1 MLKTFYILV
10 FSFLV
15 VSCGNNVKK
24 KEYTS
29 PDKTYGKLFHDAQMS
44 GIFSSSKIFS
54 DAVPLYRPNFILEEY
69 DIQKKQPDFQLS
81 AFLKKH
87 FSIDSLV
94 QPTNAISLDEYL
106 KNPWKS
112 YILDP
117 KDDGGSL
124 FPPRKT
130 YAVAQPNRKDLFY
143 AESYA
148 TMQGLYAFGR
158 TETAEN
164 MVLNYAQFIQDFGY
178 IPTSNRSYS
187 FGHSQLP
194 YFSMMVRFLATLK
207 KDEQE
212 LVLYLPQLQKEYQYW
227 MSSTNIEESKEQE
240 NARKEA
246 KNAYKRVFFMN
257 KTLVL
262 NRYFSTTKTP
272 RPDAYRNDVG
282 LQKTSKVPAEIM
294 YPHLW
299 ASSES
304 GWETINRW
312 QKNNKIRTLDIAP
325 VDLNALLYHLE
336 TTIAAAYEAKKQP
349 NYAKSM
355 RTLAENR
362 KTAFSSYFWNETE
375 GFFVDYDVIDKKQS
389 EHLTLAAVY
398 PLLVKLATEE
408 QAKKVAQRLEKDFLK
423 TEGLIS
429 EQGTTNYRPDLQLV
443 AVEAL
448 TNYGYTALAQQ
459 IRKRWTNAQRKQFE
473 KSGQFSEVNA
483 QSVFLV
489 WHSTNR

>member
-1 MLKTFYILV
+1 MLKPFYILV

-29 PDKTYGKLFHDAQMS
+29 PDKTYGKLFHDVQMS
-44 GIFSSSKIFS
+44 GIFSSSKTFS

-148 TMQGLYAFGR
+148 TMRGLYAAGR

-178 IPTSNRSYS
+178 IPTANRSYY

-194 YFSMMVRFLATLK
+194 YFSMMVRLLATLK

-227 MSSTNIEESKEQE
+227 MSSTSIEESKEQE

-246 KNAYKRVFFMN
+246 KNAFKRVFFMN

-262 NRYFSTTKTP
+262 NRYFSVTKTP
-272 RPDAYRNDVG
+272 RPDAYKEDVM
-282 LQKTSKVPAEIM
+282 LQKANKVPAEIM
-294 YPHLW
+294 YPNLW
-299 ASSES
+299 ASTES
-304 GWETINRW
+304 GWKTMTRW
-312 QKNNKIRTLDIAP
+312 QKNDKIRTLDIAP

-336 TTIAAAYEAKKQP
+336 ITIAAAYEAKKQP

-355 RTLAENR
+355 RTLAEHR
-362 KTAFSSYFWNETE
+362 KTAFSSYFWNETQ
-375 GFFVDYDVIDKKQS
+375 GFFVDYDAINKKQS

-398 PLLVKLATEE
+398 PLWVKLATAE

-429 EQGTTNYRPDLQLV
+429 ELGSNRYQPDLQLI

-459 IRKRWTNAQRKQFE
+459 IRERWTNAQRQKFE

-489 WHSTNR
+489 WYSVNR